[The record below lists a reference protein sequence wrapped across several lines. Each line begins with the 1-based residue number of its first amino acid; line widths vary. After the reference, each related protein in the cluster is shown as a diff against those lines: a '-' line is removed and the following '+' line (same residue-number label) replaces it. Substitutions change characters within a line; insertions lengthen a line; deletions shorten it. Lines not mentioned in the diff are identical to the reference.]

1 MSQRKR
7 AFTLMLSYK
16 KASRRTSCW
25 IKFAS
30 CSLPPTKPPDPLAA
44 RNKLFDSLPHSAV
57 SKPRRRKTCVPLLE
71 FFGNP
76 THTCHTHRA
85 NVQSRETT
93 TPRHQH
99 IFDAGG
105 HAEKAT
111 CQHSEEGA
119 FKEWLIAAPRERTGC
134 RCHPRRNGLARGP
147 AGAGNRTVNR
157 CAYRCTSVE

>member
-1 MSQRKR
+1 
-7 AFTLMLSYK
+7 MLSYK

-93 TPRHQH
+93 PPPAPAHVRCWRSRRK
-99 IFDAGG
+99 GYMP
-105 HAEKAT
+105 
-111 CQHSEEGA
+111 A
-119 FKEWLIAAPRERTGC
+119 FGRRRVQGVTYSRTARE
-134 RCHPRRNGLARGP
+134 NW
-147 AGAGNRTVNR
+147 V
-157 CAYRCTSVE
+157 

>member
-30 CSLPPTKPPDPLAA
+30 CSLPPTKPPDPVAA

-57 SKPRRRKTCVPLLE
+57 NKPRRPKTCVLLLTKDYSNLSE
-71 FFGNP
+71 TPP
-76 THTCHTHRA
+76 TLATPIVRMYK
-85 NVQSRETT
+85 VEQLRP
-93 TPRHQH
+93 PRHQH

-105 HAEKAT
+105 HAAKAI

-119 FKEWLIAAPRERTGC
+119 FKE
-134 RCHPRRNGLARGP
+134 
-147 AGAGNRTVNR
+147 
-157 CAYRCTSVE
+157 